1 MQKKTVLFLA
11 LSLSLAACSSSGSR
25 NDNNV
30 VTKPTP
36 SNPANP
42 ANPTNPAPGAF
53 GPINTPVAVDA
64 SKKYNGILLAGDD
77 ESDNRFKT
85 EVLPLSSQDRNEIV
99 VDGKSIAL
107 IPAHLSAGKF
117 LQLNNY
123 DGFNRIVSGNF
134 LSYSRFGYVEN
145 KDEDP
150 RFFSLGDITMNM
162 PTTGTAKYTGKIIE
176 IGTHKT
182 VRGDGWLHNKGT
194 FTADVDFAAKT
205 ISANL
210 INLGKGEN
218 ETRGFTAKINGAE
231 FLGTSGSGG
240 IKGVAGKFYGD
251 NAAEIGGVY
260 RGETD
265 KHLMAGSFG
274 GKKQP

>member
-11 LSLSLAACSSSGSR
+11 LSLSLAACSSSGSGSR
-25 NDNNV
+25 N
-30 VTKPTP
+30 
-36 SNPANP
+36 SAN
-42 ANPTNPAPGAF
+42 TAPGAF

-64 SKKYNGILLAGDD
+64 SKKYNGILLKAD
-77 ESDNRFKT
+77 EQSDKSMKS

-99 VDGKSIAL
+99 VDGKTITL
-107 IPAHLSAGKF
+107 IPPHFSAGKF
-117 LQLNNY
+117 LDLDHRY
-123 DGFNRIVSGNF
+123 DGFRRVVSGDF

-176 IGTHKT
+176 SGDHKT
-182 VRGDGWLHNKGT
+182 AHGDDYFWSHNKGT

-265 KHLMAGSFG
+265 EHLMGGSFG

>member
-25 NDNNV
+25 N
-30 VTKPTP
+30 
-36 SNPANP
+36 P
-42 ANPTNPAPGAF
+42 ANPTSSEF
-53 GPINTPVAVDA
+53 GPITNPIAVDA
-64 SKKYNGILLAGDD
+64 SKTYNGILFKADD
-77 ESDNRFKT
+77 EGGNRMKA

-99 VDGKSIAL
+99 VDGKTITL

-117 LQLNNY
+117 LHLDHSY
-123 DGFNRIVSGNF
+123 DGFRRKVSGDF

-145 KDEDP
+145 SNEDP
-150 RFFSLGDITMNM
+150 RFFSLGAITMNM
-162 PTTGTAKYTGKIIE
+162 PTTGTAKYEGKIAE
-176 IGTHKT
+176 TGAHKT
-182 VRGDGWLHNKGT
+182 DDNYYWSHTQGT

-231 FLGTSGSGG
+231 FLSTSGSGG

-265 KHLMAGSFG
+265 EHLMGGSFG

>member
-25 NDNNV
+25 N
-30 VTKPTP
+30 
-36 SNPANP
+36 P
-42 ANPTNPAPGAF
+42 ANPTSSVF
-53 GPINTPVAVDA
+53 GPITNPIAVDA
-64 SKKYNGILLAGDD
+64 SKKYNGILLKAD
-77 ESDNRFKT
+77 EQSDKSMKS
-85 EVLPLSSQDRNEIV
+85 EVLSLSSQDRNEIV
-99 VDGKSIAL
+99 VDGKSITL
-107 IPAHLSAGKF
+107 IPPHFSAGKF
-117 LQLNNY
+117 LDLDHSY
-123 DGFNRIVSGNF
+123 DGFRRVVSGNF

-145 KDEDP
+145 KNEDP
-150 RFFSLGDITMNM
+150 RFFSLGAITMNM
-162 PTTGTAKYTGKIIE
+162 PTTGTAKYEGKIAE
-176 IGTHKT
+176 SGAHKT
-182 VRGDGWLHNKGT
+182 DDKDYWSHTQGT

-205 ISANL
+205 ISAKLN
-210 INLGKGEN
+210 NLGKGEN

-265 KHLMAGSFG
+265 EHLMGGSFG

>member
-1 MQKKTVLFLA
+1 MQKKTMLFLA
-11 LSLSLAACSSSGSR
+11 LSLSLAACSSSGSGSR
-25 NDNNV
+25 N
-30 VTKPTP
+30 
-36 SNPANP
+36 SANI
-42 ANPTNPAPGAF
+42 APGTF

-64 SKKYNGILLAGDD
+64 SKTYNGILLKAD
-77 ESDNRFKT
+77 EQSDKSMKS

-99 VDGKSIAL
+99 VDGKTITL
-107 IPAHLSAGKF
+107 IPPHFSAGKF
-117 LQLNNY
+117 LDLDNRY
-123 DGFNRIVSGNF
+123 DGFRRVVSGDF

-145 KDEDP
+145 SNEDP
-150 RFFSLGDITMNM
+150 RFFSLGAITMNM
-162 PTTGTAKYTGKIIE
+162 PTISTAKYEGKIAE
-176 IGTHKT
+176 SGAHKT
-182 VRGDGWLHNKGT
+182 DDNYYWSHTQGT

-240 IKGVAGKFYGD
+240 IQGVAGKFYGD

-265 KHLMAGSFG
+265 EHLMGGSFG

>member
-1 MQKKTVLFLA
+1 MT
-11 LSLSLAACSSSGSR
+11 
-25 NDNNV
+25 
-30 VTKPTP
+30 
-36 SNPANP
+36 
-42 ANPTNPAPGAF
+42 
-53 GPINTPVAVDA
+53 
-64 SKKYNGILLAGDD
+64 DD
-77 ESDNRFKT
+77 
-85 EVLPLSSQDRNEIV
+85 
-99 VDGKSIAL
+99 
-107 IPAHLSAGKF
+107 
-117 LQLNNY
+117 Y
-123 DGFNRIVSGNF
+123 DGFHRLVSGNF
-134 LSYSRFGYVEN
+134 LSYSRFGFVEN
-145 KDEDP
+145 KNEDP
-150 RFFSLGDITMNM
+150 RVFSLGAITMNM
-162 PTTGTAKYTGKIIE
+162 PTTGPAKYTGKIIE
-176 IGTHKT
+176 SGGHKT
-182 VRGDGWLHNKGT
+182 DDNYYWSHNKGT

-210 INLGKGEN
+210 KHLGKGEN

>member
-11 LSLSLAACSSSGSR
+11 LSLSLAACSSSGNR
-25 NDNNV
+25 
-30 VTKPTP
+30 
-36 SNPANP
+36 
-42 ANPTNPAPGAF
+42 NPTSSEF
-53 GPINTPVAVDA
+53 GPITNPIAVDA
-64 SKKYNGILLAGDD
+64 SKTYNGILLKAD
-77 ESDNRFKT
+77 ERSDKSMKS

-99 VDGKSIAL
+99 VDGKTITL
-107 IPAHLSAGKF
+107 IPPHFSAGKF
-117 LQLNNY
+117 LDLDHSY
-123 DGFNRIVSGNF
+123 DGFHRLVSGNF

-145 KDEDP
+145 KNEDP
-150 RFFSLGDITMNM
+150 RFFSLGAITMNM
-162 PTTGTAKYTGKIIE
+162 PTTGAAKYTGKIIE
-176 IGTHKT
+176 SGDHKT
-182 VRGDGWLHNKGT
+182 AHSDDYYWSHNKGT

-265 KHLMAGSFG
+265 KDLMIGSFG

>member
-1 MQKKTVLFLA
+1 MQKKTMLFLA
-11 LSLSLAACSSSGSR
+11 LSLSLAACSGSGSR
-25 NDNNV
+25 N
-30 VTKPTP
+30 
-36 SNPANP
+36 SANI
-42 ANPTNPAPGAF
+42 APGAF

-64 SKKYNGILLAGDD
+64 SKKYNGILLVADD
-77 ESDNRFKT
+77 EGNNRMKS

-99 VDGKSIAL
+99 VDGKTIAL
-107 IPAHLSAGKF
+107 IPAHLSAGEF
-117 LQLNNY
+117 LHLDHSY
-123 DGFNRIVSGNF
+123 DGFRRKVSGNF

-145 KDEDP
+145 SNEDP

-162 PTTGTAKYTGKIIE
+162 PTTSTAKYEGKIAE
-176 IGTHKT
+176 TGAHKT
-182 VRGDGWLHNKGT
+182 DDNYYWSHTQGT

-218 ETRGFTAKINGAE
+218 ETRGFTAEINGAE

-265 KHLMAGSFG
+265 EHLMGGSFG

>member
-1 MQKKTVLFLA
+1 MQKKTMLFLA
-11 LSLSLAACSSSGSR
+11 LSLSLAACSGSGSR
-25 NDNNV
+25 
-30 VTKPTP
+30 
-36 SNPANP
+36 NP
-42 ANPTNPAPGAF
+42 ANPTSSAF

-64 SKKYNGILLAGDD
+64 SKKYNGILLKAD
-77 ESDNRFKT
+77 EQSDKSMKS
-85 EVLPLSSQDRNEIV
+85 EVLSLSSQDRNEIV

-107 IPAHLSAGKF
+107 IPPHLSAGKF
-117 LQLNNY
+117 LHLDHSY
-123 DGFNRIVSGNF
+123 DGFRRKVSGNF

-145 KDEDP
+145 KNEDP
-150 RFFSLGDITMNM
+150 RFFSLGAITMNM
-162 PTTGTAKYTGKIIE
+162 PTTDTAKYEGKIAE
-176 IGTHKT
+176 SGGHKT
-182 VRGDGWLHNKGT
+182 DDNYYWSHTQGT

-240 IKGVAGKFYGD
+240 IQGVAGKFYGD

-265 KHLMAGSFG
+265 EHLIGGSFG

>member
-1 MQKKTVLFLA
+1 MQKKTMLFLA
-11 LSLSLAACSSSGSR
+11 LSLSLAACSGSGSR
-25 NDNNV
+25 N
-30 VTKPTP
+30 
-36 SNPANP
+36 SANI
-42 ANPTNPAPGAF
+42 APGAF

-64 SKKYNGILLAGDD
+64 SKTYNGILLVGDED
-77 ESDNRFKT
+77 SDKRMKS

-99 VDGKSIAL
+99 VDGKSITL
-107 IPAHLSAGKF
+107 IPAHLPASEF
-117 LQLNNY
+117 HRVTNDY
-123 DGFNRIVSGNF
+123 DGFHRLVSGNF

-150 RFFSLGDITMNM
+150 RFFSLGAITMNM

-176 IGTHKT
+176 SGDHKHGT
-182 VRGDGWLHNKGT
+182 DDNDFWSHNKGT

-265 KHLMAGSFG
+265 KDLMIGSFG

>member
-11 LSLSLAACSSSGSR
+11 LSLSLAACSGSGSR
-25 NDNNV
+25 N
-30 VTKPTP
+30 
-36 SNPANP
+36 PANI
-42 ANPTNPAPGAF
+42 APGAF

-64 SKKYNGILLAGDD
+64 SKKYNGILLKAD
-77 ESDNRFKT
+77 EQSDKSMKS
-85 EVLPLSSQDRNEIV
+85 EVLSLSSQDRNEIV

-117 LQLNNY
+117 LHLDHSY
-123 DGFNRIVSGNF
+123 DGFRRKVSGDF

-145 KDEDP
+145 KNEDP
-150 RFFSLGDITMNM
+150 RFFSLGAITMNM
-162 PTTGTAKYTGKIIE
+162 PTTGAAKYEGKIAE
-176 IGTHKT
+176 SGAHKT
-182 VRGDGWLHNKGT
+182 DDNYYWSHTQGT

-265 KHLMAGSFG
+265 EHLMGGSFG